1 MSKKLEYQLENEE
14 FENAEQEVEEI
25 STEEESALEE
35 PSEPIENT
43 DSEDNQEVSLIDRL
57 RNNELPQ
64 LKSELETVVAKKIA
78 NRIADYK
85 EKVKSE
91 LQK

>member
-1 MSKKLEYQLENEE
+1 
-14 FENAEQEVEEI
+14 
-25 STEEESALEE
+25 
-35 PSEPIENT
+35 
-43 DSEDNQEVSLIDRL
+43 
-57 RNNELPQ
+57 LPQ